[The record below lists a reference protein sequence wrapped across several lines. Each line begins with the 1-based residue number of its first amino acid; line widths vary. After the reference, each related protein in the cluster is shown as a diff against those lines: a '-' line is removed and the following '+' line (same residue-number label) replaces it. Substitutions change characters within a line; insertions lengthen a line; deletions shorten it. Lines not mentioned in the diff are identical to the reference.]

1 MEVETQIAFVTIMMS
16 TGNEEQTSP
25 ERNKIS
31 GHYIQKEN
39 KNKWILLLKEHYVV
53 FGKQF

>member
-31 GHYIQKEN
+31 GHYFQKEN
-39 KNKWILLLKEHYVV
+39 KNK
-53 FGKQF
+53 